1 MSYHDE
7 IAVARPFGW
16 VVSSWVDKRSRSAG
30 LLALTLLLAQ
40 TPDLLSSCSL
50 FLFPASHRNALPYR
64 PMSAAI
70 IPSNGLPLSS
80 TRYPQSRSSTRGG
93 AFPASAGLFA
103 PTDARL
109 AAVGVSTAA
118 SPASSTKQGPMSGP
132 TVTRNRAAAAASP
145 PARASRLPAR
155 AAARLPSTRPL
166 ACSALAAPV
175 RHPPPRPAPPA
186 PAARAFGRRQLGE
199 IPASRSARRP
209 GAQAS
214 EGAFRRR
221 RRTIRPHRRRA
232 RGGRRLHRSTP
243 RLTNRVQQQISHP
256 PHPGPSVTTRVLYSE
271 PTSSAL
277 LSFATVPTLASSSTS
292 LCSPPPACP
301 YNLRYKRAKTTAKPV
316 RETREK
322 QVQLW
327 KDLILD
333 YCRSQKIHTISLE
346 EDFPLFSNP
355 KIERSLSHEA
365 KEVFL
370 AALVSEG
377 RAEWMD
383 KGHKKCLIL
392 WLRIQDWAN
401 FLINFVKDNGL
412 EVMTIEEIRSGTD
425 TRGTGET

>member
-1 MSYHDE
+1 MGIPCSE
-7 IAVARPFGW
+7 ILGP
-16 VVSSWVDKRSRSAG
+16 
-30 LLALTLLLAQ
+30 
-40 TPDLLSSCSL
+40 
-50 FLFPASHRNALPYR
+50 
-64 PMSAAI
+64 
-70 IPSNGLPLSS
+70 PL
-80 TRYPQSRSSTRGG
+80 Q
-93 AFPASAGLFA
+93 
-103 PTDARL
+103 
-109 AAVGVSTAA
+109 
-118 SPASSTKQGPMSGP
+118 
-132 TVTRNRAAAAASP
+132 
-145 PARASRLPAR
+145 
-155 AAARLPSTRPL
+155 
-166 ACSALAAPV
+166 
-175 RHPPPRPAPPA
+175 
-186 PAARAFGRRQLGE
+186 
-199 IPASRSARRP
+199 
-209 GAQAS
+209 
-214 EGAFRRR
+214 GAFRRR

-301 YNLRYKRAKTTAKPV
+301 YNLRYKRAKTTAKHLV
-316 RETREK
+316 FEQAQEWR
-322 QVQLW
+322 
-327 KDLILD
+327 
-333 YCRSQKIHTISLE
+333 CRGWGISGCRPSSTTHLT
-346 EDFPLFSNP
+346 S
-355 KIERSLSHEA
+355 RSLSHEA

-425 TRGTGET
+425 TRGTELEGIDRSVLMRALRQLEQKGKAAIFKGTSADDEGVKFSV